1 MSEGNTYQFKI
12 VLLGDSSVG
21 KSSIVLRVCKDE
33 YKEFQENTIGAAFLT
48 KTLIVDG
55 DTIKFEIWDT
65 AGQERYHSLTPM
77 YYRGSNA
84 ALVVYDIT
92 SDSSFIQAKKWIDE
106 LRGSGN
112 EAVIFLVGNKCDLA
126 DSRVITKE
134 EAEGYAR
141 SLSIDYIETSAK
153 ANINVNELFDQIA
166 RKLPRNEKGL
176 IDPDEVVISN
186 NKNENKKGCC

>member
-55 DTIKFEIWDT
+55 ETIKFEIWDT

-92 SDSSFIQAKKWIDE
+92 SDVCF
-106 LRGSGN
+106 L
-112 EAVIFLVGNKCDLA
+112 FLVFK
-126 DSRVITKE
+126 
-134 EAEGYAR
+134 
-141 SLSIDYIETSAK
+141 
-153 ANINVNELFDQIA
+153 
-166 RKLPRNEKGL
+166 
-176 IDPDEVVISN
+176 
-186 NKNENKKGCC
+186 

>member
-1 MSEGNTYQFKI
+1 MSGGTYQYKI

-48 KTLIVDG
+48 KTLNIDT

-84 ALVVYDIT
+84 ALIVFDIT
-92 SDSSFIQAKKWIDE
+92 ADASFAQAKKWIDE
-106 LRGSGN
+106 L
-112 EAVIFLVGNKCDLA
+112 
-126 DSRVITKE
+126 
-134 EAEGYAR
+134 
-141 SLSIDYIETSAK
+141 
-153 ANINVNELFDQIA
+153 
-166 RKLPRNEKGL
+166 
-176 IDPDEVVISN
+176 SN
-186 NKNENKKGCC
+186 YLNR